1 MIRSVYIAVRERRWD
16 RDRRRRITQMRQRD
30 RETFIGNIDW
40 VEAMAIQLAEIRA
53 LPQLL
58 ETQR

>member
-1 MIRSVYIAVRERRWD
+1 VIRSVYIAVRERRWD